1 MEKNTDILR
10 VMQCLSRIEEGEDTD
25 CTFDEENSETP
36 LESAVGILDLI
47 NSEMSLD
54 KEVIKANKQMLKE
67 AAVVAC
73 IKKQQFGKASK
84 ILKKYIPN
92 HSVTKELRKDLL
104 RIIQSKSLNHPLV
117 ANFSLSAIK
126 QKMYEMFEKQI
137 NNTPSFLLTVAQ
149 KGHAD
154 LNAESKGPQTPKLQP
169 KQRMENEQVQNES
182 PSTSKLKTPKSH
194 HKDSTNTPKGV
205 VSQTDCGPAYSLS
218 SLRSKFTLLYQDE
231 NPDVKFQT
239 LCETDLCRQT
249 TPFQTPSTK
258 IPNGNE
264 PHSSSPK
271 EGSLESD
278 VTKPH
283 SSPPKEGSLNSN
295 VIGKRRCSVT
305 LHQLVMEQDSQ
316 QESDSEEESASL
328 LNRTPQNHAS
338 SSARRLFSSPVT
350 PKRRLISK
358 DCIVNKSSNVS
369 EQDTWSDEDAL
380 FRPEISVERGA
391 SKATNNTSSPVVRK
405 QKWTVEETEWIRC
418 GVKKYGEGNWSKIL
432 RNYAFRNRT
441 SVMIKDRWRT
451 MKKLSLV

>member
-1 MEKNTDILR
+1 MEGCSEGCGISGFESVVNQWVLDYFFHLAMEAFRTGRHDDFAEIRDIISVLIQRPFVCMEKNTDILR

-205 VSQTDCGPAYSLS
+205 VS
-218 SLRSKFTLLYQDE
+218 
-231 NPDVKFQT
+231 
-239 LCETDLCRQT
+239 
-249 TPFQTPSTK
+249 
-258 IPNGNE
+258 
-264 PHSSSPK
+264 
-271 EGSLESD
+271 
-278 VTKPH
+278 
-283 SSPPKEGSLNSN
+283 
-295 VIGKRRCSVT
+295 
-305 LHQLVMEQDSQ
+305 
-316 QESDSEEESASL
+316 
-328 LNRTPQNHAS
+328 
-338 SSARRLFSSPVT
+338 
-350 PKRRLISK
+350 K